1 MFLLIVLILR
11 RATTGNVS
19 AQIAALYQPGKLI
32 DKRQEFRDKKMVV
45 AVNFPGF
52 FPLEMKWIFL
62 FCQMMH
68 IRGKSSGESANV
80 WTHRFLVH
88 NDNLMNYHPVLA

>member
-32 DKRQEFRDKKMVV
+32 DQRQKFRDKKMVV

-52 FPLEMKWIFL
+52 L
-62 FCQMMH
+62 
-68 IRGKSSGESANV
+68 S
-80 WTHRFLVH
+80 
-88 NDNLMNYHPVLA
+88 